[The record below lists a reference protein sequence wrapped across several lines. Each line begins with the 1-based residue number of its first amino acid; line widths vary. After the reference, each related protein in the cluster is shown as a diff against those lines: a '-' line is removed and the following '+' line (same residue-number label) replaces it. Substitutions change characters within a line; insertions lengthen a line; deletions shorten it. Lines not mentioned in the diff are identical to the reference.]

1 LSPVVDAIVVTYNSE
16 QHIAG
21 CLRALRKALRAR
33 GSIFV
38 VDNASVDATLAESD
52 SVAMFAEDVHVD
64 AHADNIGF
72 GAAVNIASARTDADY
87 ILLVNPDVELEGDA
101 VDALLA
107 LAANFP
113 DAGIYGGCA
122 TLPDGTID
130 PTTCLAAPTLWSA
143 AAFGLGVSALRFLPS
158 LDPESLGGWR
168 RDSVRPVPA
177 LAGTVLLLDARLW
190 RELGGFDETFF
201 LYGEDVDLCLRAAD
215 RGHTAMFSPSVRYTH
230 AAGASSGPV
239 RRMELILTGRMTL
252 YRRALDTRA
261 ARVAAWCVQLGVG
274 LRALGETLLRRPDAS
289 TAVWRNAWRTRSTWK
304 RGWSRSPPSLRN
316 NSSS

>member
-16 QHIAG
+16 PHIAG
-21 CLRALRKALRAR
+21 CLRALHKALRAR

-38 VDNASVDATLAESD
+38 VDNASVDATLAEID
-52 SVAMFAEDVHVD
+52 SVTMLAADLYVD
-64 AHADNIGF
+64 ARPDNIGF
-72 GAAVNIASARTDADY
+72 GAAVNIAAERSDAAY
-87 ILLVNPDVELEGDA
+87 ILLVNPDVELESDA

-113 DAGIYGGCA
+113 DAGIYGGRA
-122 TLPDGTID
+122 TLADGTVD

-143 AAFGLGVSALRFLPS
+143 AAFGLGLSAVRFVPT

-201 LYGEDVDLCLRAAD
+201 LYGEDVDLCMRAAD
-215 RGHTAMFSPSVRYTH
+215 RGHAAMFSPAVRYTH

-252 YRRALDTRA
+252 YRRALDARS
-261 ARVAAWCVQLGVG
+261 ARVAGWCVQLGVG
-274 LRALGETLLRRPDAS
+274 LRAAGETLLRRPDAS
-289 TAVWRNAWRTRSTWK
+289 AAVWHNAWRTRSIWN
-304 RGWSRSPPSLRN
+304 RGW
-316 NSSS
+316 